1 MGNIQSQLNQ
11 PPGQVP
17 GQNPGQGQG
26 TGPVQPTPVITT
38 SVQRTP
44 LYDGASGLHYSGKV
58 YTNQFQQLASDSVC
72 SGTGSVSPDQISETF
87 PNGVSSTT
95 LPMDEATH
103 RIRQSALQEYVNS
116 LVQSGRIPPK
126 EQQDIDKQIV
136 ADRAFYSTVQAE
148 YCFYEVRYKVA
159 LDQFLTL
166 AATPSASSSAITE
179 SLNATIALNT
189 RLNSLLE
196 ILNYVS
202 NDRAQSVKSR
212 NPKLNDANSDL
223 QKKIAILKSQQNFL
237 QSSDVRTRT
246 QEEMMRYSA
255 EKNNAMN
262 VQIAFFVA
270 LNVVAL
276 GTIFTVYQG

>member
-1 MGNIQSQLNQ
+1 M
-11 PPGQVP
+11 
-17 GQNPGQGQG
+17 
-26 TGPVQPTPVITT
+26 
-38 SVQRTP
+38 
-44 LYDGASGLHYSGKV
+44 
-58 YTNQFQQLASDSVC
+58 
-72 SGTGSVSPDQISETF
+72 
-87 PNGVSSTT
+87 
-95 LPMDEATH
+95 
-103 RIRQSALQEYVNS
+103 
-116 LVQSGRIPPK
+116 
-126 EQQDIDKQIV
+126 
-136 ADRAFYSTVQAE
+136 
-148 YCFYEVRYKVA
+148 A

-166 AATPSASSSAITE
+166 AATPAASSSAITE

>member
-1 MGNIQSQLNQ
+1 
-11 PPGQVP
+11 
-17 GQNPGQGQG
+17 
-26 TGPVQPTPVITT
+26 
-38 SVQRTP
+38 
-44 LYDGASGLHYSGKV
+44 
-58 YTNQFQQLASDSVC
+58 
-72 SGTGSVSPDQISETF
+72 
-87 PNGVSSTT
+87 
-95 LPMDEATH
+95 MDEATH

-212 NPKLNDANSDL
+212 NPKLNDANTDL